1 LGNNILENKNM
12 KRFIGAV
19 LATAMSIGMFAS
31 VATVNAKELQI
42 ASSFGAIS
50 TFNEQA
56 NFLADSVKI
65 LTDGK
70 IDMKIRPSG
79 ALVPSFKVL
88 DATASGAVDGAWT
101 QSYYWVGKS
110 KTLALFNSPLGGPF
124 GMDGIDF
131 LGWMFHGGGL
141 ELYNDF
147 YKNELKLDVVALPA
161 MPTQNQ
167 PLGWFHRPIKNLA
180 DLKNFKCRQTGANV
194 ELYAR
199 MGMQTIGMPGGEIM
213 AAAAKGVINCAE
225 FVGGLE
231 DERLG
236 FPTVWKYYYLNS
248 LHEHSNTGDLL
259 LNGKVWRS
267 MSKQQQTA
275 IRSAA
280 YESYLWWLT
289 DIQAKNG
296 QALARMIK
304 EHGVRVMKTPADI
317 LVAEL
322 ETIDIMLAEN
332 AAKDPYFAKVL
343 ASQKAWARKVVPF
356 KNVAFTPYNYAADYY
371 WKKK

>member
-1 LGNNILENKNM
+1 MKIILTAL
-12 KRFIGAV
+12 AV
-19 LATAMSIGMFAS
+19 LLFTTTTALAETKIR
-31 VATVNAKELQI
+31 I
-42 ASSFGAIS
+42 ASSFPAIS

-56 NFLADSVKI
+56 QFIAKRVYT

-70 IDMKIRPSG
+70 VQMEVKPSG
-79 ALVPSFKVL
+79 SLVPAFQIL
-88 DATASGAVDGAWT
+88 DATASGAVEAAWT
-101 QSYYWVGKS
+101 QSYYWVGKD
-110 KTLALFNSPLGGPF
+110 KTLSLFNSPLGGPY

-141 ELYNDF
+141 ELYRTF
-147 YKNELKLDVVALPA
+147 YQKKLGLEVVPFPS

-180 DLKNFKCRQTGANV
+180 DLKNFKCRQTGINV

-199 MGMQTIGMPGGEIM
+199 MGMQTIGMPGGEIL
-213 AAAAKGVINCAE
+213 AAGQKGVINCAE

-236 FPTVWKYYYLNS
+236 FPTIWKYYYLNS

-259 LNGKVWRS
+259 INGEVWRS
-267 MSKQQQTA
+267 LTKQQQTA

-289 DIQAKNG
+289 WIQRENG
-296 QALARMIK
+296 KALGRMIRD
-304 EHGVRVMKTPADI
+304 HGVKVMQTPADI

-322 ETIDIMLAEN
+322 KTIDEMFAEES
-332 AAKDPYFAKVL
+332 AKNPWFKKVL
-343 ASQKAWARKVVPF
+343 ASQKAYAAKVVPY
-356 KNVAFTPYNYAADYY
+356 KNVAFTPYKYAADYY
-371 WKKK
+371 WGLK

>member
-1 LGNNILENKNM
+1 MKIILTAL
-12 KRFIGAV
+12 AV
-19 LATAMSIGMFAS
+19 LLFTTTTALAETKIR
-31 VATVNAKELQI
+31 I
-42 ASSFGAIS
+42 ASSFPAIS

-56 NFLADSVKI
+56 QFIAKRVYT

-70 IDMKIRPSG
+70 VQMEVKPSG
-79 ALVPSFKVL
+79 SLVPAFQVL
-88 DATASGAVDGAWT
+88 DATASGAVEAAWT
-101 QSYYWVGKS
+101 QSYYWVGKD
-110 KTLALFNSPLGGPF
+110 KTLSLFNSPLGGPYR
-124 GMDGIDF
+124 MDGIDF

-141 ELYNDF
+141 ELYRTF
-147 YKNELKLDVVALPA
+147 YQKKLGLDVVPFPS

-180 DLKNFKCRQTGANV
+180 DLKNFKCRQTGINV

-199 MGMQTIGMPGGEIM
+199 MGMQTIGMPGGEIL
-213 AAAAKGVINCAE
+213 AAGQKGVINCAE

-236 FPTVWKYYYLNS
+236 FPTIWKYYYLNS

-259 LNGKVWRS
+259 INGEVWRS
-267 MSKQQQTA
+267 LTKQQQTA

-289 DIQAKNG
+289 WIQRENG
-296 QALARMIK
+296 KALGRMIRD
-304 EHGVRVMKTPADI
+304 HGVKVMQTPSDI

-322 ETIDIMLAEN
+322 KTIDEMFAEES
-332 AAKDPYFAKVL
+332 AKNPWFKKVL
-343 ASQKAWARKVVPF
+343 ASQKAYAAKVVPY
-356 KNVAFTPYNYAADYY
+356 KNVAFTPYKYAADYY
-371 WKKK
+371 WGLK

>member
-1 LGNNILENKNM
+1 MKIILTAL
-12 KRFIGAV
+12 AV
-19 LATAMSIGMFAS
+19 LLFTTTTALAETKIR
-31 VATVNAKELQI
+31 I
-42 ASSFGAIS
+42 ASSFPAIS

-56 NFLADSVKI
+56 QFIAKRVYT

-70 IDMKIRPSG
+70 VQMEVKPSG
-79 ALVPSFKVL
+79 SLVPAFQVL
-88 DATASGAVDGAWT
+88 DATASGAVEAAWT
-101 QSYYWVGKS
+101 QSYYWVGKD
-110 KTLALFNSPLGGPF
+110 KTLSLFNSPLGGPY

-141 ELYNDF
+141 ELYRTF
-147 YKNELKLDVVALPA
+147 YQKKLGLDVVPFPS

-180 DLKNFKCRQTGANV
+180 DLKNFKCRQTGINV

-199 MGMQTIGMPGGEIM
+199 MGMQTIGMPGGEIL
-213 AAAAKGVINCAE
+213 AAGQKGVINCAE

-236 FPTVWKYYYLNS
+236 FPTIWKYYYLNS

-259 LNGKVWRS
+259 INGEVWRS
-267 MSKQQQTA
+267 LTKQQQTA

-289 DIQAKNG
+289 WLQRENG
-296 QALARMIK
+296 KALGRMIGD
-304 EHGVRVMKTPADI
+304 HGVKVMQTPSDI

-322 ETIDIMLAEN
+322 KTIDEMFAEES
-332 AAKDPYFAKVL
+332 AKNPWFKKVL
-343 ASQKAWARKVVPF
+343 ASQKAYAAKVVPY
-356 KNVAFTPYNYAADYY
+356 KNVAFTPYKYAADYY
-371 WKKK
+371 WGLK

>member
-1 LGNNILENKNM
+1 M
-12 KRFIGAV
+12 KYISRLT
-19 LATAMSIGMFAS
+19 LAITGVIALMLVFFTIS
-31 VATVNAKELQI
+31 AKAETIIKI
-42 ASSFGAIS
+42 ASSYPAVS

-56 NFLADSVKI
+56 QFIADRVYI
-65 LTDGK
+65 MTDGK
-70 IDMKIRPSG
+70 VQMEVKPAG
-79 ALVPSFKVL
+79 ALVPAFQVL
-88 DATASGAVDGAWT
+88 DATASGAVDAAWT
-101 QSYYWVGKS
+101 QSYYWVGKD
-110 KTLALFNSPLGGPF
+110 KTLALFNSPLGGPY

-141 ELYNDF
+141 ELYRKF
-147 YKNELKLDVVALPA
+147 YRDKLKLDVVPFPS

-199 MGMQTIGMPGGEIM
+199 MGMQTIGMPGGEIL
-213 AAAAKGVINCAE
+213 AAAQKGVINCAE

-236 FPTVWKYYYLNS
+236 FPTIWKYYYLNS

-259 LNGKVWRS
+259 INGGVWRS
-267 MSKQQQTA
+267 LSNSQRA
-275 IRSAA
+275 AVRAAA

-289 DIQAKNG
+289 WIQSENG
-296 QALARMIK
+296 QALQRMVK
-304 EHGVRVMKTPADI
+304 KHGVRVMKTPPDI

-322 ETIDIMLAEN
+322 KTIDKMFAEES
-332 AAKDPYFAKVL
+332 AKNPWFRKVL
-343 ASQKAWARKVVPF
+343 ASQKAWAAKVVPF
-356 KNVAFTPYNYAADYY
+356 KNVAFTPYSYAANYY
-371 WKKK
+371 WGNQK